1 MSEKRQ
7 RLSPDDWISAG
18 FRALVDT
25 GPDFLGAE
33 PLARGLGTTKG
44 SFYWHF
50 QDLPDFLA
58 QIITHWNTAA
68 KATIHAAR
76 AADGSATQKLQ
87 RLAGILTP
95 EDEAH
100 GGAGVERAM
109 RAWAQS
115 NSAAAEAVAEID
127 GMRHAYIADI
137 LRVLGLTNPD
147 FPRLVYGAYLGMTAL
162 PGTDEDNAGALS
174 TLTAALLALQDA

>member
-1 MSEKRQ
+1 MPAKRP

-18 FRALVDT
+18 FRALVAT
-25 GPDFLGAE
+25 GPDSLGAE

-50 QDLPDFLA
+50 KDLPDFLR
-58 QIITHWNTAA
+58 QIIAHWSTAA
-68 KATIHAAR
+68 QAAILAAR
-76 AADGSATQKLQ
+76 AADGSPTQKLQ
-87 RLAGILTP
+87 RLADILAP

-115 NSAAAEAVAEID
+115 NPAAAQAVAEID
-127 GMRHAYIADI
+127 RARHAYIADI
-137 LRVLGLTNPD
+137 LRALGLTNPD
-147 FPRLVYGAYLGMTAL
+147 FPRLVYGAYLGMTVL
-162 PGTDEDNAGALS
+162 PGSDDDNAGALS